1 MELRHLRMTHP
12 QLWNNLIE
20 MEKEPNLIGH
30 KWNTLTG
37 VSIHDKEEQFFWED
51 QQMNIFDFIENQ
63 QE

>member
-1 MELRHLRMTHP
+1 MRHLRTNHNK
-12 QLWNNLIE
+12 LWEKLLE

-37 VSIHDKEEQFFWED
+37 VSINDKEEQFFWEE
-51 QQMNIFDFIENQ
+51 QQMNIFNFIKVS